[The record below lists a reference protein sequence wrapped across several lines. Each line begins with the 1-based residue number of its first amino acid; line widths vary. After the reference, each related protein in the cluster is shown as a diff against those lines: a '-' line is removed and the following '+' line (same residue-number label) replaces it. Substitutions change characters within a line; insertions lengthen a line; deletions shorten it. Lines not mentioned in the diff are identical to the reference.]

1 MTTKLQTYCVFLVT
15 GILFFSLSVQ
25 AQKKV
30 KTASPRTQS
39 PKAAPVPT
47 PTPAPGPTW
56 EQRAIRGNVVVS
68 GWFDSVAEVIDLFLA
83 GQKVT
88 TIKNQSSVRIENSTI
103 WTEGEGATNGTAFN
117 INLRL
122 PNVEETWNLKF
133 TSYDEERER
142 RGTQNA
148 QFRRQQREQ
157 NYGAT
162 IGIFRRLGD
171 IRTSFQPRIELQ
183 DPLKTSHS
191 LAFETT
197 MDVTPTAQFYPKV
210 DFFAGSERGTG
221 IFNQLNFGFTLNP
234 VYSLGLINQSTYEDK
249 TNIFAVANGVSFSRP
264 VLRNA
269 SIAYS
274 FFFNSDNQGAYS
286 LVSYT
291 LATRW
296 NQLIYRNILEYNL
309 TPHIDFAKNRSFT
322 GQLGF
327 DVTVSL
333 KF

>member
-1 MTTKLQTYCVFLVT
+1 MRPKLQNYCVFVLLLALV
-15 GILFFSLSVQ
+15 FSMPAH
-25 AQKKV
+25 AQKKRKSLRPKPPPPAAAV
-30 KTASPRTQS
+30 ETTAPS
-39 PKAAPVPT
+39 
-47 PTPAPGPTW
+47 W

-68 GWFDSVAEVIDLFLA
+68 GWFDSIAEAIDLFLA
-83 GQKVT
+83 GQQVT
-88 TIKNQSSVRIENSTI
+88 TNKNQTSVRIENSTI
-103 WTEGEGATNGTAFN
+103 WTEGEGASNGTAFN

-122 PNVEETWNLKF
+122 PNLEETWNLKF
-133 TSYDEERER
+133 TSYDEEREQ

-148 QFRRQQREQ
+148 QFRRQLREQ

-162 IGIFRRLGD
+162 IGIFRRLGS

-191 LAFETT
+191 LAFDTT
-197 MDVTPTAQFYPKV
+197 VDLQGTAKLYPKV
-210 DFFAGSERGTG
+210 DFFASSERGTG
-221 IFNQLNFGFTLNP
+221 FFNQLNFGVELTP

-249 TNIFAVANGVSFSRP
+249 TKIYAVANGVSIGRP

-291 LATRW
+291 LASTW
-296 NQLIYRNILEYNL
+296 NQTIYRNILEYNV

-322 GQLGF
+322 GQLGL
-327 DVTVSL
+327 DLNISL

>member
-1 MTTKLQTYCVFLVT
+1 MFLVAT
-15 GILFFSLSVQ
+15 VVFFSSSAM
-25 AQKKV
+25 AQKKRVV
-30 KTASPRTQS
+30 KPARTPS
-39 PKAAPVPT
+39 
-47 PTPAPGPTW
+47 PTW

-68 GWFDSVAEVIDLFLA
+68 GWFDSLAETIDLFLA

-88 TIKNQSSVRIENSTI
+88 TDKNQTSVRIENSTL
-103 WTEGEGATNGTAFN
+103 WTEGEGASNGTAFN

-133 TSYDEERER
+133 TSYDEQRER

-148 QFRRQQREQ
+148 QFRRDLREK

-162 IGIFRRLGD
+162 IGVFRRLGD

-191 LAFETT
+191 LAFETSV
-197 MDVTPTAQFYPKV
+197 DIKPTVQFYPKV
-210 DFFAGSERGTG
+210 DFFASSERGTG
-221 IFNQLNFGFTLNP
+221 VFNQLNFGFVLSP
-234 VYSLGLINQSTYEDK
+234 IYSLGLVNQSTYEDK
-249 TNIFAVANGVSFSRP
+249 TKIFSVANGVSLSRP

-269 SIAYS
+269 GVAYS

-286 LVSYT
+286 LVGYT
-291 LATRW
+291 LATTW
-296 NQLIYRNILEYNL
+296 NQTIYRNILEYNL
-309 TPHIDFAKNRSFT
+309 TPHIDFAKARSFT
-322 GQLGF
+322 GQMGF
-327 DVTVSL
+327 DVNVSL